1 MTSRSLRISLFLRVL
16 LMVALTA
23 SRAIAIDDKAEGT
36 RFIIAG
42 HAYGTH
48 RGENIAL
55 HPPFLV

>member
-1 MTSRSLRISLFLRVL
+1 MFLRVL